1 VSLPNLRL
9 KVIPLKLKHTFAT
22 SKAAAAEK
30 TTLIARWKNGIG
42 EGAPSIHYGL
52 PAEELFA
59 KLNDLLEVAGGVDD
73 DVALKQFIA
82 DLPLDM
88 NVARCALEMA
98 YLDNC
103 AREEGQPLHS
113 HLSLDRAESVESSL
127 TISYADE
134 DDIKTQVEE
143 AQDFNCLK
151 LKVGFKRDLWFVD
164 KVLSLAERTLRLD
177 ANGGW
182 SGAEAIERLK
192 SLSGY
197 PIEFVE
203 EPITSPRLGDLDR
216 IKSRV
221 DIPIFL
227 DESVISADDVERYH
241 EVVDGV
247 NVKLSKCGGIS
258 SALDLVERAREH
270 GLKLLLGCMIETAV
284 GVTAALHIASLFDYF
299 DLDAIMLTSD
309 DPFWGAHFSGS
320 RLIQPDG
327 IGIGISRGENV
338 LA

>member
-1 VSLPNLRL
+1 MAISNLRL
-9 KVIPLKLKHTFAT
+9 KVVTLKLKHTFAT

-52 PAEELFA
+52 PAE
-59 KLNDLLEVAGGVDD
+59 KLLDSVQERLSKAGAIDD
-73 DVALKQFIA
+73 DEALKQLIA
-82 DLPLDM
+82 DLPSEM

-103 AREEGQPLHS
+103 AREGGQPLHS
-113 HLSLDRAESVESSL
+113 YLDLDRASNVESSL

-134 DDIKTQVEE
+134 YDIKAQVEE
-143 AQDFNCLK
+143 ARDFNCLK

-164 KVLSLAERTLRLD
+164 KVLSFAERTLRLD

-182 SGAEAIERLK
+182 TGAEAVERLK
-192 SLSGY
+192 SLAGY

-203 EPITSPRLGDLDR
+203 EPITDPRLGDLDR

-227 DESVISADDVERYH
+227 DESIVGNDDIERFH
-241 EVVDGV
+241 EVIDGI

-258 SALDLVERAREH
+258 NSLGMVQKAREFD
-270 GLKLLLGCMIETAV
+270 LKLLLGCMIETTV

-309 DPFWGAHFSGS
+309 DPFWGAHFSGNH
-320 RLIQPDG
+320 LIQPEGVG
-327 IGIGISRGENV
+327 IGITRGENV